1 MEEGAE
7 EDLEKKEEFYFVTHI
22 TRLRHNTGTDDDDDD
37 DDDIFYSSV
46 VTNTELFKILN
57 YYITI

>member
-7 EDLEKKEEFYFVTHI
+7 EDLEKKEEFDFVTHI
-22 TRLRHNTGTDDDDDD
+22 TRLRHNTGTDDDEDV
-37 DDDIFYSSV
+37 FYSSI

-57 YYITI
+57 GYITT